1 MHDLIDI
8 NNNFFL
14 NRYYGEVMRHV
25 KKTILV
31 LGVMVLLSSVYADTA
46 PKVVKA
52 YLGVDTK
59 G

>member
-1 MHDLIDI
+1 
-8 NNNFFL
+8 
-14 NRYYGEVMRHV
+14 MRHV